1 MYSEYLSNDIITFPS
16 YKDKV
21 LQEMAT
27 DTTGLIEYRMNEHGY
42 RSNSLTQSG
51 GRKILTLGCSW
62 TMGVGVDN
70 DKIWPT
76 LIGNSY
82 HNSVVCNYGM
92 YGTSCEFIAEQY
104 YKILHSGYRPDV
116 VLVLWPGFSRRDYI
130 TDKGNHKKIC
140 GWRRAYEPFDPVFE
154 NTDVDLAFL
163 TLQNDYQDINQF
175 WSSYKFLEE
184 TTPSNVLLYHSIAGY
199 YFDIFKQHFSI
210 IEKFID
216 INRFFIPNDCY
227 VNDMKAAD
235 GSHPGSDWHKNFT
248 NNFLDFI
255 TW

>member
-92 YGTSCEFIAEQY
+92 YGTSCEFIAKQY

-116 VLVLWPGFSRRDYI
+116 VLVFGDDISSKI
-130 TDKGNHKKIC
+130 TLSLKTKLSKVAKK
-140 GWRRAYEPFDPVFE
+140 
-154 NTDVDLAFL
+154 L
-163 TLQNDYQDINQF
+163 
-175 WSSYKFLEE
+175 
-184 TTPSNVLLYHSIAGY
+184 
-199 YFDIFKQHFSI
+199 
-210 IEKFID
+210 
-216 INRFFIPNDCY
+216 RF
-227 VNDMKAAD
+227 
-235 GSHPGSDWHKNFT
+235 
-248 NNFLDFI
+248 
-255 TW
+255 